1 MKVRHIMS
9 LCSKPFRMVTR
20 KKVLVVAYTGKNF
33 EKLLMVQ
40 DSKTGE
46 WASPGGGQ
54 KRSEKLNL
62 NPSERDF
69 IRINKID
76 PNAYVA
82 AERELSEETSGLFT
96 KFKSAP
102 ETFTF
107 TTYYRPPELLRV
119 DNVRHEV
126 VRSLYTVFLYEIPY
140 FHVSLNNFVPN
151 KEVSAIKIAPFHEF
165 SNVWCFFKD
174 FYTRILANHI
184 KKKNFNECNHVS
196 LSSWIKPKS
205 VSASS

>member
-1 MKVRHIMS
+1 MS
-9 LCSKPFRMVTR
+9 MCSKPFRMVTR
-20 KKVLVVAYTGKNF
+20 KKVLIVAYTGKNF
-33 EKLLMVQ
+33 DKLLMVR

-62 NPSERDF
+62 LSPSEREF
-69 IRINKID
+69 ITLNKID

-82 AERELSEETSGLFT
+82 AERELAEETSGLFT

-119 DNVRHEV
+119 DNTRHEV
-126 VRSLYTVFLYEIPY
+126 VRSLYTVFLYKIPH

-151 KEVSAIKIAPFHEF
+151 KEVNAIKIAPFHEF

-174 FYTRILANHI
+174 FYTRILSNHI
-184 KKKNFNECNHVS
+184 KKKNYYTYNGANY
-196 LSSWIKPKS
+196 SSWIQHQS
-205 VSASS
+205 VPASS

>member
-1 MKVRHIMS
+1 
-9 LCSKPFRMVTR
+9 MVTR

-33 EKLLMVQ
+33 EKLLMVK

-54 KRSEKLNL
+54 KRSEKLVL
-62 NPSERDF
+62 TDEEREF
-69 IRINKID
+69 IHSKKID

-82 AERELSEETSGLFT
+82 AERELAEETSGLFT
-96 KFKSAP
+96 KFKSPP

-119 DNVRHEV
+119 DNARHEV
-126 VRSLYTVFLYEIPY
+126 VRSLYTVFLYEIPH

-151 KEVSAIKIAPFHEF
+151 KEVSAIRIAPFHEF
-165 SNVWCFFKD
+165 TNVWSFFHD
-174 FYTRILANHI
+174 FYTRILYNYI
-184 KKKNFNECNHVS
+184 KKKTYVPTNDFIRKNKYELPSDRWCT
-196 LSSWIKPKS
+196 
-205 VSASS
+205 A

>member
-1 MKVRHIMS
+1 M
-9 LCSKPFRMVTR
+9 CSKPFRMVTR

-54 KRSEKLNL
+54 KRSEKLIL
-62 NPSERDF
+62 TDEEREF
-69 IRINKID
+69 IRTHKID

-82 AERELSEETSGLFT
+82 AERELAEETSGLFT
-96 KFKSAP
+96 KFKSPP

-119 DNVRHEV
+119 DNARREL
-126 VRSLYTVFLYEIPY
+126 VRSLYTVFLYEIPH

-151 KEVSAIKIAPFHEF
+151 KEVSAIRIAPFHEF
-165 SNVWCFFKD
+165 TNIWSFFYD
-174 FYTRILANHI
+174 FYNRILYNYI
-184 KKKNFNECNHVS
+184 KKKNTREINYHGNSH
-196 LSSWIKPKS
+196 SSDRAKRWCTTQGVQTES
-205 VSASS
+205 